1 VSAYKLI
8 DAERAS
14 FPVAVLCKVLSVSRS
29 GYYEWRD
36 RPPSRRSQQ
45 DVTLTAKIYEIHR
58 RSRETYGSP
67 RVHAELRSIG
77 VRCGRKR
84 VARLMR
90 KEGLRGCIRGRR
102 RKRTTRRNRRAV
114 PAEDLVRRDFAAAGP
129 DKLWTA
135 DITYVSTDEGFLYLA
150 FVLDAYS
157 RRLVGWAM
165 ESHLRTELV
174 VDALQMAVWRRK
186 PAPGLIH
193 HSEQG
198 VQYTSLSF
206 AKRLKQVGIVPS
218 MGGVGS
224 ALDNAISESFV
235 ATLKSELVSRVRFPS
250 RQAAKTA
257 IFEYLEAFYNTRRL
271 HSSLGYRSPTDF
283 EEDRMRE
290 ASAA

>member
-8 DAERAS
+8 DAEKAT

-29 GYYEWRD
+29 GYYAWRD

-45 DVTLTAKIYEIHR
+45 DATLTAKIYEIHR

-67 RVHAELRSIG
+67 RIHAELRSIG

-90 KEGLRGCIRGRR
+90 KEGLKGCIRGR
-102 RKRTTRRNRRAV
+102 RKRTTRRDRRAL

-129 DKLWTA
+129 DRLWTA

-174 VDALQMAVWRRK
+174 MDALQMAVWRRK

-193 HSEQG
+193 HSDQG

-206 AKRLKQVGIVPS
+206 AKRLEQVGIIPS
-218 MGGVGS
+218 MGQVGS

-250 RQAAKTA
+250 RQTAKTA

-271 HSSLGYRSPTDF
+271 HSSLGYRSPADF
-283 EEDRMRE
+283 EEDTMRE
-290 ASAA
+290 ANVA